1 MRTVIKN
8 ATVVT
13 MNDARDILREATVC
27 IEDGRIVDIFSTC
40 SPDRAL
46 QRDGE
51 PNDHNVEENVI
62 DAQGDVLLPGLINA
76 HTHLAMSLF
85 RNYGNDVALKE
96 WLEDYIWPLEAHLTR
111 EEIVAGAKLSI
122 LEMLRGGTTT
132 FADMYMEEDAIA
144 EAVTQMG
151 IRALLC
157 PAFTDGSVATRPGE
171 VRRLAAYQ
179 TANGRIRMRLAPHA
193 VYTCSPETLQKV
205 KALGEKWGIGFHLHL
220 AETREE
226 DEQCRKT
233 YGISPTMLLDRAGL
247 LGPNTMLAHAIWL
260 DDDDIACITAR
271 GASCVYNPVS
281 NMKLASGFMPLGKL
295 RQAGVPIALGTDGPS
310 SNNAQDMFREMLVGS
325 LIQKG
330 HSLDPTAANAHTML
344 WMATRGGAR
353 AIGQEKELGSIEI
366 GKKADLILVDF
377 RHVRHTPKPEDIEE
391 ALVYA
396 TSSDDV
402 RLTMI
407 DGIIRMQD
415 GRFPGQNE
423 EAICQEA
430 ERAWR
435 TLHKQKGQRA

>member
-13 MNDARDILREATVC
+13 MNDAGDILHEADVV
-27 IEDGRIVDIFSTC
+27 IEDGRIVALFSSLTGEKAYPSVEKRREDISA
-40 SPDRAL
+40 DV
-46 QRDGE
+46 Q
-51 PNDHNVEENVI
+51 I
-62 DAQGDVLLPGLINA
+62 DAEGDVLLPGLINA

-111 EEIVAGAKLSI
+111 EEIVDGAKLSI

-144 EAVTQMG
+144 EAVKEMG

-157 PAFTDGSVATRPGE
+157 PAFTDGSIATRPEE
-171 VRRLAAYQ
+171 VKRLAAYQ
-179 TANGRIRMRLAPHA
+179 KPEGRIQMRLAPHA
-193 VYTCSPETLQKV
+193 VYTCSPETLHKV
-205 KALGEKWGIGFHLHL
+205 KALGDEWGIGFHLHL

-233 YGISPTMLLDRAGL
+233 YGMSPTMLMDRAGL
-247 LGPNTMLAHAIWL
+247 LGPETMLAHAIWL
-260 DDDDIACITAR
+260 DDDDIACIAAR
-271 GASCVYNPVS
+271 GACCVYNPVS
-281 NMKLASGFMPLGKL
+281 NMKLASGFMPLEKL
-295 RQAGVPIALGTDGPS
+295 LRAGVPVALGTDGPS
-310 SNNAQDMFREMLVGS
+310 SNNTQDMFREMLVGS

-330 HSLDPTAANAHTML
+330 HMLDPTAADAHTML
-344 WMATRGGAR
+344 WMATRGGAL
-353 AIGQEKELGSIEI
+353 AIGQEKDLGSIEV

-377 RHVRHTPKPEDIEE
+377 RHVRHTPKPEDIEA

-396 TSSDDV
+396 TASDDV
-402 RLTMI
+402 RLTI
-407 DGIIRMQD
+407 VDGVIRMQD
-415 GRFPGQNE
+415 GCFPGQNE

-430 ERAWR
+430 ENAWR
-435 TLHKQKGQRA
+435 KLHEQKGQHA